1 MIGRTYVPI
10 LEPETDYEKKGI
22 VHNVVFSCGAVVI
35 ENKLFYYY
43 GAADKVIAVATF
55 PLPELLDKLRP

>member
-22 VHNVVFSCGAVVI
+22 VNNVVFSCGAVVI
-35 ENKLFYYY
+35 ENKLFFYY
-43 GAADKVIAVATF
+43 GAVDKVI
-55 PLPELLDKLRP
+55 E

>member
-1 MIGRTYVPI
+1 VIGRTYVPI

-22 VHNVVFSCGAVVI
+22 VNNVVFSCGAAVI
-35 ENKLFYYY
+35 ENKLFFYY
-43 GAADKVIAVATF
+43 GAVDKVIPVATF